1 MTIKFAGIDAIPAD
15 GYILN
20 FIVDGKDETIF
31 CDGIE
36 ELMCTVLTEEEW
48 VNWLTGGGGC
58 HYSMERKLMTK
69 LSLLRNILTKQRT
82 TSAYCSRIKKF

>member
-31 CDGIE
+31 CQGIE
-36 ELMCTVLTEEEW
+36 ELMSTVLTADEFDDWLSGEGLPLLNGEKIDDEVEFAEEYIDKTADDFCVLFE
-48 VNWLTGGGGC
+48 N
-58 HYSMERKLMTK
+58 
-69 LSLLRNILTKQRT
+69 
-82 TSAYCSRIKKF
+82 

>member
-36 ELMCTVLTEEEW
+36 ELMCTVLTEEEFDD
-48 VNWLTGGGGC
+48 WLSGEG
-58 HYSMERKLMTK
+58 LP
-69 LSLLRNILTKQRT
+69 SLNE
-82 TSAYCSRIKKF
+82 KKIDEVEFAEEYIDKTADDFCVLFEN

>member
-1 MTIKFAGIDAIPAD
+1 MTIKFEGIDLIPAD

-36 ELMCTVLTEEEW
+36 ELMSTVLTEDEW
-48 VNWLTGGGGC
+48 VDWLSGEG
-58 HYSMERKLMTK
+58 LP
-69 LSLLRNILTKQRT
+69 SLNG
-82 TSAYCSRIKKF
+82 KKIDDEVEFAEEYIDKTADDFCVLFEN

>member
-36 ELMCTVLTEEEW
+36 ELMCTVLTGDEWGDWLSGEGLPLLNGKKIDDEVEFAEEYKIGRAH
-48 VNWLTGGGGC
+48 V
-58 HYSMERKLMTK
+58 
-69 LSLLRNILTKQRT
+69 
-82 TSAYCSRIKKF
+82 

>member
-15 GYILN
+15 CYILN

-36 ELMCTVLTEEEW
+36 ELMSTVLTEDEW
-48 VNWLTGGGGC
+48 VDWLSGEG
-58 HYSMERKLMTK
+58 LP
-69 LSLLRNILTKQRT
+69 LLNGEKIDDEVKFVEE
-82 TSAYCSRIKKF
+82 YIDKKADNFCGFFEN

>member
-1 MTIKFAGIDAIPAD
+1 MTIKFEGIDLIPAD

-36 ELMCTVLTEEEW
+36 ELMSTVLTEDEW
-48 VNWLTGGGGC
+48 VDWLSGEG
-58 HYSMERKLMTK
+58 LP
-69 LSLLRNILTKQRT
+69 LLNG
-82 TSAYCSRIKKF
+82 KKINDEVEFAEEYIDKTADDFCVLFEN

>member
-36 ELMCTVLTEEEW
+36 ELMSTVLTEDEW
-48 VNWLTGGGGC
+48 VNWLTGGG
-58 HYSMERKLMTK
+58 LP
-69 LSLLRNILTKQRT
+69 LLNGEKINDEVEFAEEYIDKTADVFCVL
-82 TSAYCSRIKKF
+82 FEN

>member
-1 MTIKFAGIDAIPAD
+1 MTIKFEGIDLIPAD

-48 VNWLTGGGGC
+48 VNWLTGGGLPLLNGKKIDDEVEFAEEYIDKTADD
-58 HYSMERKLMTK
+58 YSVLF
-69 LSLLRNILTKQRT
+69 QD
-82 TSAYCSRIKKF
+82 

>member
-58 HYSMERKLMTK
+58 HYSMARKLMTK
-69 LSLLRNILTKQRT
+69 LSLLRNIFIKKRT
-82 TSAYCSRIKKF
+82 TSADFSRIRKF

>member
-1 MTIKFAGIDAIPAD
+1 MTIKFEGIDLIPAD

-36 ELMCTVLTEEEW
+36 ELMCTVLAEEEW
-48 VNWLTGGGGC
+48 VNWLTGGG
-58 HYSMERKLMTK
+58 LP
-69 LSLLRNILTKQRT
+69 LLNG
-82 TSAYCSRIKKF
+82 KKINDEVEFAEEYIDKTADDFCVLFEN

>member
-1 MTIKFAGIDAIPAD
+1 MTIKFEGIDLIPAD

-36 ELMCTVLTEEEW
+36 ELMSTVLTEDEW
-48 VNWLTGGGGC
+48 VDWLGGEGLPLLNGEKINDEVEYAEKYIDKTADD
-58 HYSMERKLMTK
+58 YSVLF
-69 LSLLRNILTKQRT
+69 QD
-82 TSAYCSRIKKF
+82 

>member
-36 ELMCTVLTEEEW
+36 ELMSTVLTEDEW
-48 VNWLTGGGGC
+48 VDWLGGEG
-58 HYSMERKLMTK
+58 LP
-69 LSLLRNILTKQRT
+69 LLNGEKIDDEVEFAEEYIDKTADDFCIL
-82 TSAYCSRIKKF
+82 FEN